1 MTPTPASALGE
12 ASRPCSACGK
22 PVDPLRAERVAHI
35 RDRFRYFCS
44 VECRTRFD
52 GDVGAT
58 PLPVA
63 RPRSLSSAVQ
73 EAKAHRPVES
83 EVRAIA
89 DVARTASVGEEL
101 ERLPRPRVSSAPPP
115 PPAAIPGVPD
125 QRTGPGAG
133 GLLLMLAGLGGVLS
147 CGLIL
152 AGGSRTVLAARVVLA
167 AVACAALVTERTTSP
182 RDPSEL
188 HPALFSAAP
197 VAFPGIAWGTLL
209 LGDPRATDAVLLTS
223 IIVCLLALSVALL
236 RRARRPL
243 DVARERL
250 AYVMTTK
257 SRRVVEDGTVE
268 AQALDLRPGEE
279 ILVEA
284 GDVVPADATVT
295 AGEGAVFPWLD
306 AKATHAVREGD
317 TLLAGGRVAV
327 GRMRAIVGWSGDDRA
342 FLRLTL
348 DPRRRA
354 DLLAPVA
361 RVGRLF
367 AERGS
372 LLVTGLAALTAF
384 AAGLDGVEILLVA
397 VAVQA
402 ATAQPITA
410 QVAALRVA
418 ATVMAGLYRGVVFR
432 TAEALDR
439 AGRVTL
445 GVFCARGTLL
455 LGEPEVASL
464 DAFNGHAP
472 PDVLSL
478 VAGAES
484 GEHHPVA
491 SAVIRTARA
500 RGVRPDAVRNPRV
513 QPGLGITAISST
525 GQALVVGSRALLL
538 HEHVSVGIA
547 ERRIQELESMG
558 QTVLLVAVAGRL
570 VGLVGMQD
578 GMRPG
583 ARAAVQHLLDAG
595 LEPALLSGDARETCE
610 ALGRALAIDHLRPEV
625 SPADRGD
632 EIRRL
637 VGGGATVAVIGQSPN
652 DDAALAA
659 ADVAVALRS
668 AGSTSADW
676 GIQLATDDV
685 RDAAFALHAARDCLR
700 GARVDLA
707 LSALPALGLAA
718 LAALGMLPALWV
730 PVLATAGALLA
741 LGRSAG
747 NA

>member
-1 MTPTPASALGE
+1 MTPTPAALAE
-12 ASRPCSACGK
+12 ASRPCAACGR

-44 VECRTRFD
+44 AECRVRYVS
-52 GDVGAT
+52 DVGAT
-58 PLPVA
+58 PLPVPRA
-63 RPRSLSSAVQ
+63 RSVSTPVQ
-73 EAKAHRPVES
+73 EAKGHATPEQQA
-83 EVRAIA
+83 VRAVA
-89 DVARTASVGEEL
+89 DVARVSSVGEEL

-115 PPAAIPGVPD
+115 PPLETAPDLRAAA
-125 QRTGPGAG
+125 GAS
-133 GLLLMLAGLGGVLS
+133 GLLLLLAALGGVLS
-147 CGLIL
+147 TGLLL
-152 AGGSRTVLAARVVLA
+152 AGGSRAVLAARVVLA
-167 AVACAALVTERTTSP
+167 AVACAALVTERATSP
-182 RDPSEL
+182 RDASEL
-188 HPALFSAAP
+188 HPAMLSAAP
-197 VAFPGIAWGTLL
+197 VASAGIAWGTLL
-209 LGDPRATDAVLLTS
+209 LGDARASDAALLTS
-223 IIVCLLALSVALL
+223 VIVCLAALSVALL

-243 DVARERL
+243 DAARERL
-250 AYVMTTK
+250 LTVMTG
-257 SRRVVEDGTVE
+257 SCRRVVEDGTVE
-268 AQALDLRPGEE
+268 AHALDLRPGEE

-284 GDVVPADATVT
+284 GDVIPADATVT
-295 AGEGAVFPWLD
+295 AGEGTVFPWLD

-317 TLLAGGRVAV
+317 TLLAGGRVAQ
-327 GRMRAIVGWSGDDRA
+327 GRLRAIVGWSREDRA
-342 FLRLTL
+342 FLRLTQ

-361 RVGRLF
+361 RAGRVY
-367 AERGS
+367 AERLA

-384 AAGLDGVEILLVA
+384 AAGLDGVDILLVA

-402 ATAQPITA
+402 AAAHPITA

-418 ATVMAGLYRGVVFR
+418 TTVMAGLYRGVVFR

-464 DAFNGHAP
+464 DAFGGHEP
-472 PDVLSL
+472 PDVLAL

-491 SAVIRTARA
+491 SAVTRTARM
-500 RGVRPDAVRNPRV
+500 RGVRPDAVRNARV
-513 QPGLGITAISST
+513 QPGLGVTAIASN
-525 GQALVVGSRALLL
+525 GQPLVVGTRALLL

-558 QTVLLVAVAGRL
+558 QNVLLVAQAGRL
-570 VGLVGMQD
+570 VGLVGLQD

-625 SPADRGD
+625 SPADRAD

-637 VGGGATVAVIGQSPN
+637 VGGGATVAVIGQSPT
-652 DDAALAA
+652 DDGALGA

-685 RDAAFALHAARDCLR
+685 RDAAFALHSARDCLR
-700 GARVDLA
+700 RARVDLA
-707 LSALPALGLAA
+707 LAGLPAIALAA
-718 LAALGMLPALWV
+718 LAALGMLPAVWV
-730 PVLATAGALLA
+730 PVLATAGALFA
-741 LGRSAG
+741 LGRSSG
-747 NA
+747 GI